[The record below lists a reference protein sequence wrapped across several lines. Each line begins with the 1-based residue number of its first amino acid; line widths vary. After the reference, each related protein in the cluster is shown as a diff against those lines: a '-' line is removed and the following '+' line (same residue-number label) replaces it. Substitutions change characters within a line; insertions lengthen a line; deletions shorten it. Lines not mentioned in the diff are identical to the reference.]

1 MTDRGQAYSLQG
13 VIGAIIVVSALVL
26 GLQAISIVPFTSD
39 GPDQGVDTKSQ
50 LEDTLDIIEDNDG
63 LRTGVLCLGGA
74 DQTTPDPAIISTD
87 PPFDPIGTVLA
98 STASQTANYNIY
110 VVHND
115 TSSSDFQQLPIGP
128 EDPIT
133 DSGVTVTRE
142 IVLFDEDPVYELN
155 RTSGECEIDDD
166 YDDVADA
173 ASQDEIYLDN
183 QDKNS
188 SIFQIIQVR
197 VVAW

>member
-1 MTDRGQAYSLQG
+1 MSDRGQAYSLQG

-39 GPDQGVDTKSQ
+39 GPEQGVDTKAQ
-50 LEDTLDIIEDNDG
+50 LEDTLDIIGDDDG
-63 LRTGVLCLGGA
+63 LRTGVLCLGGE
-74 DQTTPDPAIISTD
+74 DPTTPDPGIISTD
-87 PPFDPIGTVLA
+87 PAFDPIGTVLA
-98 STASQTANYNIY
+98 STASQTASYNIY

-115 TSSSDFQQLPIGP
+115 TSSPEFQEQAVGP
-128 EDPIT
+128 VDPIT
-133 DSGVTVTRE
+133 DSAVTVTRE
-142 IVLFDEDPVYELN
+142 IVIFDSDPVYQLN
-155 RTSGECEIDDD
+155 RTGGECEIDNE

-183 QDKNS
+183 RNENS
-188 SIFQIIQVR
+188 DIFQVVQVR